1 MFNETISKCII
12 QVKRECHFFG
22 ALMLFAEIH
31 PDKSI
36 DTAATDGKKIIVNEK
51 FLASLKSS
59 EQNALLLHEVLH
71 MALLHV
77 TRRGPRDPYIWN
89 IAADIVVNDL
99 IIRNTKFKLP
109 KGAVIESRYK
119 DKSVEHIYED
129 LLKKNKYKKIIFDAA
144 FRDIL
149 IEKIDS
155 TDKDKK
161 NGKGKNDDL
170 SDDEIEDIKNGKGK
184 GDDLSDDE
192 IEDIETFWSDKLQ
205 VLQNDDFADQKY
217 GSNTTGGM
225 PMGMAREVESI
236 LEPEIDWR
244 HALWKYVG
252 KTPAD
257 FDDLDRRFLYRGLY
271 LEGLLTEALE
281 VSVCVDTS
289 GSVSE
294 GLIDQFV
301 AEIKGIL
308 SSYPHVKCDFFFCD
322 TELSGPFEISSF
334 EEIPLLKGGGGT
346 SFKPFFKYLEKEN
359 NNLMGSHKISIYLT
373 DGYEEFPKFTPKDPV
388 MWLVSKDG
396 EETSKFPFGEVV
408 RISTESWDY

>member
-1 MFNETISKCII
+1 MFNEIISKCII

-22 ALMLFAEIH
+22 ALMLFAKIY

-36 DTAATDGKKIIVNEK
+36 DTAATDGQKIIVNEK
-51 FLASLKSS
+51 FLASLKST

-161 NGKGKNDDL
+161 NGKGK
-170 SDDEIEDIKNGKGK
+170 
-184 GDDLSDDE
+184 GDDLSDGE

>member
-36 DTAATDGKKIIVNEK
+36 DTAATDGKKIIVNEN

-77 TRRGPRDPYIWN
+77 TRRGQRDGYVWN

-109 KGAVIESRYK
+109 QGAIIEKRYK

-129 LLKKNKYKKIIFDAA
+129 LLKKNKYKKIKFESSMI
-144 FRDIL
+144 DIL
-149 IEKIDS
+149 
-155 TDKDKK
+155 DKQQEGEDQDASDKK
-161 NGKGKNDDL
+161 L
-170 SDDEIEDIKNGKGK
+170 TEAEIEEVE
-184 GDDLSDDE
+184 S
-192 IEDIETFWSDKLQ
+192 FWRDKLE
-205 VLQNDDFADQKY
+205 VLKNADQFDSKNNDQ
-217 GSNTTGGM
+217 GSIPGGM
-225 PMGMAREVESI
+225 GIEIESI
-236 LEPEIDWR
+236 LEPEVDWR

-257 FDDLDRRFLYRGLY
+257 FDDLDRRFFYRGLY

-281 VSVCVDTS
+281 VSVCIDTS
-289 GSVSE
+289 GSVSDTLLE
-294 GLIDQFV
+294 QFL
-301 AEIKGIL
+301 AELKGIL
-308 SSYPHVKCDFFFCD
+308 RSYPHVKCDLFYGD
-322 TELSGPFEISSF
+322 TELFGPYPIQTI
-334 EEIPLLKGGGGT
+334 EETPKAMGRGGT
-346 SFKPFFKYLEKEN
+346 SFRPFFKYLQN
-359 NNLMGSHKISIYLT
+359 NQNNLMGAHKVSIYFT
-373 DGYEEFPKFTPKDPV
+373 DGYGDFPSKEPEDPT
-388 MWLVSKDG
+388 MWLVCKDG
-396 EETSKFPFGEVV
+396 LESKEFPFGEVV
-408 RISTESWDY
+408 RISTESWEDY